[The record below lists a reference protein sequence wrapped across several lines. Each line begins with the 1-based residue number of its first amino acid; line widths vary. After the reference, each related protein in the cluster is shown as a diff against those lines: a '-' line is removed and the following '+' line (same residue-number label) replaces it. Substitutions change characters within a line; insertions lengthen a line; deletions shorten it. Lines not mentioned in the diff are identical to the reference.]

1 VLEISQMPLN
11 SLGRLYM
18 GAGTNHVPFGDGF
31 QCAGA
36 GGYGL
41 FRFPV
46 QSATGVGAFS
56 FGPRHQPRSRPGT
69 SARPVRSSRV
79 RRGTF
84 EGWYRNSLGPCGSG
98 FNTTNAVGVV
108 FSPD

>member
-1 VLEISQMPLN
+1 MSP
-11 SLGRLYM
+11 ST
-18 GAGTNHVPFGDGF
+18 ATNHVPFGDGF

-56 FGPRHQPRSRPGT
+56 FGPGI
-69 SARPVRSSRV
+69 SSFAA
-79 RRGTF
+79 GHFGPTGQIFAGQTWNF

-108 FSPD
+108 FSP